1 MWASG
6 QTVIRTLM
14 LSAVLTALLGFM
26 GFSSLM
32 AAAPDY
38 MAALGIQRFD
48 GDRDAPDFTLA
59 TVDGKKNSVAR
70 FEGEGG
76 LAQFLG
82 HVVTVLCQGEAL
94 SEKALCGV

>member
-48 GDRDAPDFTLA
+48 GDRDALDFTLA
-59 TVDGKKNSVAR
+59 TVDGKKIR
-70 FEGEGG
+70 LRDLKGK
-76 LAQFLG
+76 
-82 HVVTVLCQGEAL
+82 VVLLNFWATW
-94 SEKALCGV
+94 

>member
-32 AAAPDY
+32 AAESDS
-38 MAALGIQRFD
+38 MAALGMQRFD
-48 GDRDAPDFTLA
+48 GERDAPDFTLA
-59 TVDGKKNSVAR
+59 TVDGNKIRLRDLK
-70 FEGEGG
+70 GK
-76 LAQFLG
+76 
-82 HVVTVLCQGEAL
+82 VVLLNFWATW
-94 SEKALCGV
+94 